1 MHRTAIGVD
10 ESNADD
16 LDVAAH
22 CGPNLGF
29 ESGAQRLEHVRPPER
44 SRTGAVGF
52 DAHLERTALRCGVVR
67 AVRLRGMRRHLN
79 DGRDQ
84 PREAE

>member
-1 MHRTAIGVD
+1 
-10 ESNADD
+10 
-16 LDVAAH
+16 
-22 CGPNLGF
+22 
-29 ESGAQRLEHVRPPER
+29 
-44 SRTGAVGF
+44 
-52 DAHLERTALRCGVVR
+52 VVR